1 MLEPGEFELAVGAS
15 SRDLPLATAVH
26 VDAPRV
32 PRPLGPMSSLDEWLA
47 DPEGARPAAGGAGDR
62 RAGRFVGTLGDPEMR
77 TVVGNFPLQALAGMD
92 VIEIDR
98 DVLAGLVARLSR

>member
-1 MLEPGEFELAVGAS
+1 M
-15 SRDLPLATAVH
+15 VH

-32 PRPLGPMSSLDEWLA
+32 APPLGPMSSLDEWLE
-47 DPEGARPAAGGAGDR
+47 DPEGHALLREALKTDEQ
-62 RAGRFVGTLGDPEMR
+62 GRFVGTLGDPEMR

-98 DVLAGLVARLSR
+98 DVLAGLVARPAVTGGSAPVNGLVHQPEADRC

>member
-1 MLEPGEFELAVGAS
+1 M
-15 SRDLPLATAVH
+15 VH

-32 PRPLGPMSSLDEWLA
+32 APPLGPMSSLDEWLD
-47 DPEGARPAAGGAGDR
+47 DPEGHALLREALETDEQ
-62 RAGRFVGTLGDPEMR
+62 GRFVGTLGDPEMR

-98 DVLAGLVARLSR
+98 DVLAGLVARLR